1 MEEYISTAVK
11 YGTQIVLAL
20 VILVVGL
27 KVIKVVTNSFKKR
40 FERRN
45 MDPSVRSFLVPFL
58 DASMKVLLTISV
70 ISLLG
75 VEVTSFAAILG
86 SAGLAVGLAF
96 QGSLSNFAG
105 GVLILVIK
113 PFKVGDFIQAGANA
127 GTVKDIQIFQTTL
140 RAADNKMILIPNAG
154 LSNATTIVY
163 PENQP
168 RRLDFGIKCPY
179 DIDIEKTKELLGK
192 IVDDH
197 KETLAES
204 APLIRVDSYTD
215 SNVVF
220 RIQVWVNSEKFEIF
234 SYDLFEE
241 TKSAFD
247 KLEIKTSIVSV

>member
-1 MEEYISTAVK
+1 MEEYIGMAVEFV
-11 YGTQIVLAL
+11 THIVLAIVL
-20 VILVVGL
+20 LVVGL
-27 KVIKVVTNSFKKR
+27 KVIKMLTNSFEKR

-58 DASMKVLLTISV
+58 DASMKVMLTISV

-105 GVLILVIK
+105 GVLILVVK

-127 GTVKDIQIFQTTL
+127 GTVKEIRIFQTTL
-140 RAADNKMILIPNAG
+140 IAADNKKILIPNAG
-154 LSNATTIVY
+154 LSNATTVVY

-179 DIDIEKTKELLGK
+179 NIDVVKTKELLGK

-197 KETLAES
+197 QETLAEP

-215 SNVVF
+215 SHVVF
-220 RIQVWVNSEKFEIF
+220 RIQVWVNAEKYEVF

-241 TKSAFD
+241 TKVAFD
-247 KLEIKTSIVSV
+247 ELDIKTSIVSV